1 MLLRKQF
8 FWKVIFIFGIL
19 FVVST
24 LGSQKSNSKKS
35 DDNEDD
41 VLEFA
46 TVLNNEKE
54 EVDPPKKEEKL
65 DQERADDKIDKMPHI
80 KESTIPPT
88 HYRSQG
94 FDEYTPETTVG
105 RDTITNSH
113 LQAALSVLENRR
125 SAMYGDADIRA
136 AYLDLETAADGG
148 NDEAKKIL
156 GFSYLFGDHRW
167 SVDEAKRLFEELA
180 AKGSTDGHFGLAL
193 LYFTGVT
200 MKRPDRGL
208 GLLHIQ
214 FAANG
219 GNPLAQM
226 GLGYR
231 YYLGIDVKKNCEK
244 ALNWYKLVAK
254 KVASKVTFLGG
265 SSVQRLRIP
274 DEIDVSQ
281 SNVMD
286 ANVFTYY
293 KYLAENGD
301 IPAIL
306 GLATFHLTGSKGIP
320 VDHKAAARYFSIAA
334 EAGNAQ
340 AYAYLGKMYYDGTVA
355 TPRDDDLAFAYF
367 KKAADKG
374 NALGQTG
381 LGLMYL
387 DGRGVKRD
395 HIKAF
400 RCFSKAAEQGSV
412 EGQFYLGYMY
422 FLGIGQTRDHKTA
435 AKYFQLASQSGNLLA
450 LYNLGQ
456 MHANGIGVTRSC
468 QIAVELFK
476 NVAERGKW
484 TERFMDSYKK
494 YQIGA
499 VDEAAFNYMILGEL
513 GYEIAQTNFAYLIE
527 ENAKDQQLF
536 HTELEAYKWALTFWQ
551 RSANQQYPYA
561 RVKLGDFN
569 YYGLGTSVDYA
580 AALDHY
586 KIAAETHQNPQAMFN
601 LGYMHEQGLGLEKD
615 LHLAKRYYD
624 LAADTSTEAIAP
636 VALAMMKLRLIFL
649 LDYMKE
655 NFAWHS
661 ALLLFLD
668 STLGPH
674 WDFFVMSVLLAI
686 IPYLLLQ
693 YYQNRR
699 IQNPR
704 VDVIQEP
711 QAQ

>member
-1 MLLRKQF
+1 
-8 FWKVIFIFGIL
+8 
-19 FVVST
+19 
-24 LGSQKSNSKKS
+24 
-35 DDNEDD
+35 
-41 VLEFA
+41 
-46 TVLNNEKE
+46 
-54 EVDPPKKEEKL
+54 
-65 DQERADDKIDKMPHI
+65 
-80 KESTIPPT
+80 
-88 HYRSQG
+88 
-94 FDEYTPETTVG
+94 
-105 RDTITNSH
+105 
-113 LQAALSVLENRR
+113 
-125 SAMYGDADIRA
+125 
-136 AYLDLETAADGG
+136 
-148 NDEAKKIL
+148 
-156 GFSYLFGDHRW
+156 
-167 SVDEAKRLFEELA
+167 
-180 AKGSTDGHFGLAL
+180 
-193 LYFTGVT
+193 
-200 MKRPDRGL
+200 
-208 GLLHIQ
+208 
-214 FAANG
+214 
-219 GNPLAQM
+219 
-226 GLGYR
+226 
-231 YYLGIDVKKNCEK
+231 
-244 ALNWYKLVAK
+244 
-254 KVASKVTFLGG
+254 
-265 SSVQRLRIP
+265 
-274 DEIDVSQ
+274 
-281 SNVMD
+281 
-286 ANVFTYY
+286 
-293 KYLAENGD
+293 
-301 IPAIL
+301 
-306 GLATFHLTGSKGIP
+306 
-320 VDHKAAARYFSIAA
+320 
-334 EAGNAQ
+334 
-340 AYAYLGKMYYDGTVA
+340 
-355 TPRDDDLAFAYF
+355 
-367 KKAADKG
+367 
-374 NALGQTG
+374 
-381 LGLMYL
+381 MYL
-387 DGRGVKRD
+387 DGRGVKKD
-395 HIKAF
+395 HAKAF
-400 RCFSKAAEQGSV
+400 RSFSKAAEQGSV

-569 YYGLGTSVDYA
+569 YYGLGTNIDYA

-586 KIAAETHQNPQAMFN
+586 KIAAENHQNPQAMFN
-601 LGYMHEQGLGLEKD
+601 LGYMHEQGLGLDKVSLFHDLSSNYVFQD

-636 VALAMMKLRLIFL
+636 VALAMMKLRLVFL

-704 VDVIQEP
+704 VEVIQEP